1 LGKEKHKSALHSRV
15 FLSENSFLHKTFI
28 YDILYAVYALINEN
42 IQKTTCKSG
51 GDMIEY
57 MRWRCILV
65 KAFRF
70 EEGPKNPLKGI
81 SMKSLVLAF
90 FAQIRVGAGG

>member
-1 LGKEKHKSALHSRV
+1 MPRSLPFKKIRHLELLPVK
-15 FLSENSFLHKTFI
+15 
-28 YDILYAVYALINEN
+28 YAIFVGSMQNN
-42 IQKTTCKSG
+42 TCKTVLS
-51 GDMIEY
+51 MIIWHW
-57 MRWRCILV
+57 WRCILV
-65 KAFRF
+65 KARRF